1 MSEETEIKE
10 TEIKETEIK
19 ETEIK
24 ETKSGDAKKASL
36 LGKIVGGS
44 EIFIGSVTL
53 VVLVCFKQLT
63 ASEAKELFSIVLSCG
78 LGIMAC
84 FGTVDINLMLE
95 KFARR

>member
-1 MSEETEIKE
+1 MSE
-10 TEIKETEIK
+10 ETEIK

-36 LGKIVGGS
+36 IGKIVGGS
-44 EIFIGSVTL
+44 EIFIGSVIL
-53 VVLVCFKQLT
+53 VALVCFKRLT
-63 ASEAKELFSIVLSCG
+63 ASEANELFSIVLSCG

>member
-1 MSEETEIKE
+1 MSE
-10 TEIKETEIK
+10 

-36 LGKIVGGS
+36 IGKIVGGS
-44 EIFIGSVTL
+44 EIFIGSVAL
-53 VVLVCFKQLT
+53 VVLVCFKKLT
-63 ASEAKELFSIVLSCG
+63 TSEANELFSIVLSCG

>member
-1 MSEETEIKE
+1 MSE
-10 TEIKETEIK
+10 

-36 LGKIVGGS
+36 IGKIVGGS

-63 ASEAKELFSIVLSCG
+63 ASEQ
-78 LGIMAC
+78 
-84 FGTVDINLMLE
+84 
-95 KFARR
+95 

>member
-1 MSEETEIKE
+1 MSEETEV
-10 TEIKETEIK
+10 
-19 ETEIK
+19 K
-24 ETKSGDAKKASL
+24 ETKSGDAKRASL
-36 LGKIVGGS
+36 IGKIVGGS

-63 ASEAKELFSIVLSCG
+63 ASEAKELFSIVISCG

>member
-1 MSEETEIKE
+1 MSE
-10 TEIKETEIK
+10 ETEIK

-36 LGKIVGGS
+36 IGKIVGGS

-63 ASEAKELFSIVLSCG
+63 ASEANELFSIVLSCG

-95 KFARR
+95 KLARR